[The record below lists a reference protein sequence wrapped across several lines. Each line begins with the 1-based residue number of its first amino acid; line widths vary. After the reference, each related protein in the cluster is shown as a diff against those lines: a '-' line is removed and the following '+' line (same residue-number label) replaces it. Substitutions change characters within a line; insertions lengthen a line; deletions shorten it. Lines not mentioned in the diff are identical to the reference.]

1 VVVFVLFSLFTF
13 PFTIL
18 TMYQT
23 ERHYFDW
30 AATAIPCDNVPD
42 NLHFGNPSSPHFEGR
57 KAKEALEDTRSRCA
71 KVLGVL
77 PENIYFSSGG
87 TESNNLVLYS
97 FLKRKMKGRMLYS
110 ATEHPSIRENCFVLE
125 RFGIPVSPIAVE
137 KDGRVSA
144 ETLGRALGKDP
155 DTRFAA
161 IMAVNNEIGAV
172 TDMEKIASVIRNVN
186 GAPVHLHSDLVQA
199 VGKIPIDIKGW
210 DLDSASV
217 SAHKLGGPIGIGL
230 LYLKKPIEVLY
241 AGDQERGIR
250 PGTENVYGAIALA
263 GLLEKLAAPE
273 TVKNESAKA
282 EERWQYLIKSLK
294 AIKRCSIIPED
305 RETQDARFSPWIL
318 QARFKDIPGEVML
331 RALDAEG
338 FAISTGSACSS
349 ASPERPV
356 LAAMGLDEAARREGV
371 RISQG
376 WTTTMD
382 DIEALL
388 ESVRHVVHFI

>member
-1 VVVFVLFSLFTF
+1 
-13 PFTIL
+13 
-18 TMYQT
+18 MYQT
-23 ERHYFDW
+23 EKRYYFDW
-30 AATAIPCDNVPD
+30 AATAIPWDKLPD
-42 NLHFGNPSSPHFEGR
+42 NIHFGNPSSPHYEGM
-57 KAKEALEDTRSRCA
+57 KAREALEDARKRCA
-71 KVLGVL
+71 IVLGVL

-97 FLKRKMKGRMLYS
+97 FLKKRVKGRILYS

-125 RFGIPVSPIAVE
+125 RFGIPISPIAVE

-144 ETLGRALGKDP
+144 ETLSRALEKNT

-161 IMAVNNEIGAV
+161 IMAVNNEIGTV
-172 TDMEKIASVIRNVN
+172 TDMEKIASVIRNKG
-186 GAPVHLHSDLVQA
+186 GAPIHLHSDLVQA
-199 VGKIPIDIKGW
+199 VGKLPINIKCW

-250 PGTENVYGAIALA
+250 PGTENVSGAIALA
-263 GLLEKLAAPE
+263 GLLEKLATPD
-273 TVKNESAKA
+273 TVKIESAKA
-282 EERWQYLIKSLK
+282 EERWQYLINSLK
-294 AIKRCSIIPED
+294 KIKRCSIIPED

-318 QARFKDIPGEVML
+318 QARFKGIPGEVML

-356 LAAMGLDEAARREGV
+356 LAAMGLDEAARREGI

-376 WTTTMD
+376 WTTTIE

-388 ESVRHVVHFI
+388 KAIEKVQSL

>member
-1 VVVFVLFSLFTF
+1 
-13 PFTIL
+13 
-18 TMYQT
+18 
-23 ERHYFDW
+23 
-30 AATAIPCDNVPD
+30 
-42 NLHFGNPSSPHFEGR
+42 
-57 KAKEALEDTRSRCA
+57 LEDARSRCA
-71 KVLGVL
+71 KTLGVL

-97 FLKRKMKGRMLYS
+97 FLKRKTKGRMLYP
-110 ATEHPSIRENCFVLE
+110 AAEHPSIRENCFVLE

-137 KDGRVSA
+137 KEGRVSA
-144 ETLGRALGKDP
+144 ETLGRALEKYP
-155 DTRFAA
+155 DARLAA
-161 IMAVNNEIGAV
+161 IMAVNNETGAL
-172 TDMEKIASVIRNVN
+172 TDMEKISRVIRNTS

-230 LYLKKPIEVLY
+230 LYLKKTVEVLY
-241 AGDQERGIR
+241 AGDQEKGIR
-250 PGTENVYGAIALA
+250 PGTENVCGAIALA
-263 GLLEKLAAPE
+263 GLLEKLAVPE
-273 TVKNESAKA
+273 TVKSEVAKA
-282 EERWQYLIKSLK
+282 EERWQYLINALK
-294 AIKRCSIIPED
+294 AIKRCTLIPED

-318 QARFKDIPGEVML
+318 QARFKNIPGEVML

-356 LAAMGLDEAARREGV
+356 LAAMGLDEAARREGI

-388 ESVRHVVHFI
+388 KAIEKVQSL

>member
-1 VVVFVLFSLFTF
+1 
-13 PFTIL
+13 
-18 TMYQT
+18 
-23 ERHYFDW
+23 
-30 AATAIPCDNVPD
+30 
-42 NLHFGNPSSPHFEGR
+42 
-57 KAKEALEDTRSRCA
+57 
-71 KVLGVL
+71 
-77 PENIYFSSGG
+77 
-87 TESNNLVLYS
+87 
-97 FLKRKMKGRMLYS
+97 
-110 ATEHPSIRENCFVLE
+110 
-125 RFGIPVSPIAVE
+125 
-137 KDGRVSA
+137 
-144 ETLGRALGKDP
+144 
-155 DTRFAA
+155 
-161 IMAVNNEIGAV
+161 
-172 TDMEKIASVIRNVN
+172 MEKISSVIRNVN

-199 VGKIPIDIKGW
+199 VGKIPINIKGW

-273 TVKNESAKA
+273 TVIHEVAKA
-282 EERWQYLIKSLK
+282 EERWQYLLKSLK

-305 RETQDARFSPWIL
+305 RETQDSRFSPWIL

-338 FAISTGSACSS
+338 FSISTGSACSS

-356 LAAMGLDEAARREGV
+356 LAAMGLDEATRREGI